1 MAYLGLKWS
10 SVWMPNGIIY
20 MCVCVH
26 IYVCVCVCIYIYS
39 NAMDMNLGKL
49 WEMVRDREAWRATV
63 HGVMKNQTQFGDW
76 TNTRVCVCVC
86 ACSVVQSLSDF
97 LQAPGLQPVRY
108 LYPWNFPGKNTG
120 VGYHF
125 LLQRIFSTQ
134 GLSLCLLYLLHWQM
148 DSLPL
153 CHLGIHICP
162 VTKFC
167 PTLCNSMDCTEH
179 TSS

>member
-20 MCVCVH
+20 MCV
-26 IYVCVCVCIYIYS
+26 YIYIYS

-125 LLQRIFSTQ
+125 LLQRIFLTQ
-134 GLSLCLLYLLHWQM
+134 VSNLHLLHWQK
-148 DSLPL
+148 DSLPMAPPGKHKEKHCL
-153 CHLGIHICP
+153 GNKDLVLLSKEAEKHL
-162 VTKFC
+162 
-167 PTLCNSMDCTEH
+167 
-179 TSS
+179 